1 MSMIPVGITK
11 TLFRAALVV
20 KKNAPNLLF
29 AGGIA
34 GVAGGTVMACR
45 ATLKLSEEL
54 PKMKQ
59 DLEAVR
65 ENIDDPEEQKRAL
78 ALVYGMNVS
87 KVVKLYAPPVI
98 VLGASVGALTGSHVQ
113 LTRRNAGMTAAY
125 AALAKVHDEY
135 RARVKA
141 DIGEDKEYE
150 IHRAITTEKVD
161 LPNGKKE
168 KIKVVGNGGSGYARF
183 FDEGSRDFKKNAEM
197 NRIFI
202 KCQQAY
208 ANELLH
214 SRGHV
219 FLNEVYDA
227 LGFERTPEGSVVG
240 WVHPTEDG
248 DGFVDFGMYESRND
262 RFVQGLERVCHL
274 DFNVDGLIWDK
285 I

>member
-1 MSMIPVGITK
+1 MIPVAITK
-11 TLFRAALVV
+11 NLFRAALIV
-20 KKNAPNLLF
+20 KKNAPNILF

-34 GVAGGTVMACR
+34 GVATGTVMACR
-45 ATLKLSEEL
+45 ATLKLSDEL

-65 ENIDDPEEQKRAL
+65 ENIEDPEEQKRAL
-78 ALVYGMNVS
+78 ALVYGVNVS

-125 AALAKVHDEY
+125 AALSKAHDEY

-141 DIGEDKEYE
+141 DLGEEKEE
-150 IHRAITTEKVD
+150 DIHRAVTTEKVE

-168 KIKVVGNGGSGYARF
+168 KIKVVGAGGGGYARF
-183 FDEGSRDFKKNAEM
+183 FDEGSRDFKKNAEL

-208 ANELLH
+208 INDLLH

-219 FLNEVYDA
+219 FLNEAYDA

-240 WVHPTEDG
+240 WVYPNTEG
-248 DGFVDFGMYESRND
+248 DGWIDFGMYESRND

-274 DFNVDGLIWDK
+274 DFNVDGVIYDK

>member
-1 MSMIPVGITK
+1 MSMVPVAVTK
-11 TLFRAALVV
+11 QLFRAALIL
-20 KKNAPNLLF
+20 KKNAPNIMF

-34 GVAGGTVMACR
+34 GVATGTVMACR

-65 ENIDDPEEQKRAL
+65 ENIDDPDEQKRAL
-78 ALVYGMNVS
+78 ALVYGVNVS
-87 KVVKLYAPPVI
+87 KVVRMYAPPVI

-135 RARVKA
+135 RARTQA
-141 DIGEDKEYE
+141 ALGEEKEEE
-150 IHRAITTEKVD
+150 IHRAITTQKVD
-161 LPNGKKE
+161 LPDGKKAKV
-168 KIKVVGNGGSGYARF
+168 KIVGRGGSGYGRY
-183 FDEGSRDFKKNAEM
+183 FDEGSRNFKKNPEL

-208 ANELLH
+208 ANDLLQ

-227 LGFERTPEGSVVG
+227 LGYERSTEGSVVG
-240 WVHPTEDG
+240 WVLGGDG
-248 DGFVDFGMYESRND
+248 DNYIDFGMYESRNQD
-262 RFVQGLERVCHL
+262 FVQGIERVCHL
-274 DFNVDGLIWDK
+274 DFNVDGIIYDK